1 MGAKGGTWDGRGG
14 FLSAGPSNSEPRM
27 KEADMPYSELMVA
40 PMRQD
45 LVRLGFKEM
54 KTPEDVEGLL
64 ESDGTVM
71 VAVNSVCGCSAGAMR
86 PGVALALQNEVKPD
100 LLTTVFAGQ
109 ELEATEKARGYFVGY
124 PPSSPSV
131 ALLKDGELVYMM
143 ERHQIEGHPPQEI
156 AEALKAA
163 FNEHCR

>member
-1 MGAKGGTWDGRGG
+1 
-14 FLSAGPSNSEPRM
+14 
-27 KEADMPYSELMVA
+27 MPYSELMVA

-54 KTPEDVEGLL
+54 RTPEDVEGLL

-71 VAVNSVCGCSAGAMR
+71 VAVNSICGCSAGGMR
-86 PGVALALQNEVKPD
+86 PAMAVALQNATRPQ

-109 ELEATEKARGYFVGY
+109 DLEATEKAREYLVGY

-131 ALLKDGELVYMM
+131 AILKDGVLVYMM
-143 ERHQIEGHPPQEI
+143 ERHQIEGHTPQEI
-156 AEALKAA
+156 TDALKTA
-163 FNEHCR
+163 FDKHCG